1 MPFGNALYCGTKS
14 HLVQNLTT
22 NTYRDGKTKKNTG
35 SYLMMNPNWENPLN
49 LQIDSKSSL
58 KQELQDLLIWAVN
71 NKAIYLKN

>member
-1 MPFGNALYCGTKS
+1 
-14 HLVQNLTT
+14 
-22 NTYRDGKTKKNTG
+22 
-35 SYLMMNPNWENPLN
+35 MMNPNWENPLN

>member
-22 NTYRDGKTKKNTG
+22 NTYRDEKTKKNTG
-35 SYLMMNPNWENPLN
+35 NYLMMNPNWENPLN